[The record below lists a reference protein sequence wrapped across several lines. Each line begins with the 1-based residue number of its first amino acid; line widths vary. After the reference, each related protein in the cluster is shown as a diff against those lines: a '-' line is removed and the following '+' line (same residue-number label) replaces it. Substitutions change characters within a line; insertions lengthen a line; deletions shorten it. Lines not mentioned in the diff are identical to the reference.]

1 MKEAD
6 AAAEKPASRKITVHA
21 AQVDIQQMPNMGL
34 PRHGQCTHKNDFQ
47 ADMIVNKSK
56 GEEVE
61 EEEGKECNGREGA
74 GDAEEGGEA
83 DGRVLDT
90 FTNLI
95 FGGRL
100 TMDDEAETALLDDA
114 YLDCVPEPG
123 DYKNSSNDSECG
135 AEVDGPCQGAGY

>member
-1 MKEAD
+1 MQLLK
-6 AAAEKPASRKITVHA
+6 SLRRKITVHA

-74 GDAEEGGEA
+74 EDAEEGGEA

-95 FGGRL
+95 FWW
-100 TMDDEAETALLDDA
+100 
-114 YLDCVPEPG
+114 
-123 DYKNSSNDSECG
+123 
-135 AEVDGPCQGAGY
+135 

>member
-1 MKEAD
+1 
-6 AAAEKPASRKITVHA
+6 
-21 AQVDIQQMPNMGL
+21 
-34 PRHGQCTHKNDFQ
+34 
-47 ADMIVNKSK
+47 MIVNKRK

-100 TMDDEAETALLDDA
+100 TMDNEAETALLDGA
-114 YLDCVPEPG
+114 YLDCEPELG
-123 DYKNSSNDSECG
+123 DYENPSNNFECECG
-135 AEVDGPCQGAGY
+135 AEVDGRWPLSRGRILIAVLYSCM

>member
-1 MKEAD
+1 
-6 AAAEKPASRKITVHA
+6 
-21 AQVDIQQMPNMGL
+21 MPNMGL
-34 PRHGQCTHKNDFQ
+34 PRHGQCTHKNDFK
-47 ADMIVNKSK
+47 ADMIVNKRK

-74 GDAEEGGEA
+74 GDAEVGGEA
-83 DGRVLDT
+83 DGRVMDT
-90 FTNLI
+90 FTNI
-95 FGGRL
+95 FFGGRL

-123 DYKNSSNDSECG
+123 DYKNSSNDFECG

>member
-1 MKEAD
+1 MWDCIDSYYIYIAD
-6 AAAEKPASRKITVHA
+6 AAAEKPASRKIKDHA

-56 GEEVE
+56 GKGEEIE
-61 EEEGKECNGREGA
+61 EEDGKERNGREGA
-74 GDAEEGGEA
+74 GDAEECGEA

-90 FTNLI
+90 FTNHF

-100 TMDDEAETALLDDA
+100 TMDDEAEK
-114 YLDCVPEPG
+114 CVTR
-123 DYKNSSNDSECG
+123 
-135 AEVDGPCQGAGY
+135 